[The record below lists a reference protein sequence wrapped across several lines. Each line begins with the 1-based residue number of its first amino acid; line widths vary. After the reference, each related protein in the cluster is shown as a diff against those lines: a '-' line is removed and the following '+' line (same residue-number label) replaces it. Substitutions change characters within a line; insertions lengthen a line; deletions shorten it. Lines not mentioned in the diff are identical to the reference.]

1 MIFRAGPVDVLEINA
16 HSERFVLLR
25 NHDDISEPLGV
36 VYLSDKLC
44 CQEPSHLLTNGL
56 SLLDGGPSKMFFHR
70 FYLWV
75 DS

>member
-16 HSERFVLLR
+16 HSERLVLLR

-36 VYLSDKLC
+36 VYLSDKSC
-44 CQEPSHLLTNGL
+44 RQQSSHFLTNGF
-56 SLLDGGPSKMFFHR
+56 SLLDGGPPKMLFDR
-70 FYLWV
+70 FCRRV